1 MMNALRKYL
10 MDSRGVASRLFSSTI
25 GETATNKGYSF
36 GFNYITYE
44 LKLIGI
50 IGLAMYVFSK
60 FEINSLKDAMKESE
74 ARTSN
79 NINHIK
85 VDMKSEMKEIK
96 GDMKSEMKEIK
107 GDMKREMKEIKVD
120 MKREMKEIKGDM
132 KSEMKELEAR
142 MRNEITFSE
151 ERIKSDVKASELRI
165 FQKINDAFAGKNLSL
180 RISA

>member
-36 GFNYITYE
+36 GFNSITYE

-50 IGLAMYVFSK
+50 IGSAMYVFSK

-85 VDMKSEMKEIK
+85 VDMKSEIKEIK

-107 GDMKREMKEIKVD
+107 GDMKREMKEIK
-120 MKREMKEIKGDM
+120 GDM
-132 KSEMKELEAR
+132 KSEMKESEAR

-165 FQKINDAFAGKNLSL
+165 FQKIDDAFAGKNLPP
-180 RISA
+180 